1 MQKLLFLSILMNIFV
16 GFAQENATHCSK
28 RKHYSNSHL
37 KSNSLNLAQI
47 AETEKYDVH
56 FYDIDLAMNNTSRTV
71 SGTVG
76 MHGKALV
83 PMTEVLYEL
92 FEDYTITDIKLNGV
106 TTTYTRTAS
115 AIIVPTNLSAGQS
128 FIIETTY
135 FGTAPNAATNPLGGG
150 GLTNASSQSW
160 GNQVTWTL
168 SEPFSAYEWLACKQ
182 SLKDKIDSC
191 DVKITVPSNCMA
203 GSNGLL
209 VNTVDLGSTKRFEWE
224 HRHPIDYYLISI
236 AVAEYIEYNVYANP
250 AGAVDP
256 ILIQNFIYNNPST
269 LPYFQSDIDETVDFL
284 ELYSDLYGMYPF
296 ADEKYGHCMAP
307 LSGGMEHQTMTTQGF
322 FDAGLTC
329 HELAHQWFGDNVT
342 CGSWADI
349 WINEGFASYSEYL
362 MWENLYSPGQAA
374 NDMQGRHDY
383 IMQDPGGSVWVLDS
397 LNEGSIFDGRL
408 VYDKGA
414 AIIHSLRYMVNNDQN
429 FFDGLKNFQVN
440 FAETT
445 AIGLDLK
452 AELEAASGVSLT
464 EFFEQWYFGEGYPTY
479 SAQYYLDG
487 SDLLIRI
494 NHTASM
500 PSVTPTFTNP
510 IDVRVLRAGAAD
522 TILRLDISTNS
533 DLFVIPNM
541 GNFTNIVQLD
551 YKNWIINQQGSITM
565 NPSVGLEENG
575 LNEEIIVL
583 YPNPTEGIVTIQN
596 DKNQSMELTVF
607 DTKGRIAIHKTITET
622 TQVDLS
628 SFIQGNYLFEVKNS
642 DQKTVRKVIKL

>member
-1 MQKLLFLSILMNIFV
+1 MNIFV

-37 KSNSLNLAQI
+37 KSNSLNVAQI

-115 AIIVPTNLSAGQS
+115 AIIVPANLTAGQS

-135 FGTAPNAATNPLGGG
+135 LGTAPNAATNPLGGS
-150 GLTNASSQSW
+150 GLTNASSQTW

-203 GSNGLL
+203 GSNGIL

-236 AVAEYIEYNVYANP
+236 AVAEYVEYNVFANP

-256 ILIQNFIYNNPST
+256 ILIQNFIYNNPAT
-269 LPYFQSDIDETVDFL
+269 LPNFQADIDETVDFL

-322 FDAGLTC
+322 FDAGLTS
-329 HELAHQWFGDNVT
+329 HELAHQWFGNNVT

-362 MWENLYSPGQAA
+362 MLENLYSPGQAA
-374 NDMQGRHDY
+374 SDMQGRHNY
-383 IMQDPGGSVWVLDS
+383 IMEQPGGSVWVLDS

-642 DQKTVRKVIKL
+642 DQKIVRKVIKL

>member
-1 MQKLLFLSILMNIFV
+1 MNIFV

-28 RKHYSNSHL
+28 RKHYSNNHL
-37 KSNSLNLAQI
+37 KSNSLNVAQI

-440 FAETT
+440 FAEST

-452 AELEAASGVSLT
+452 AELEAASGVNLA

-551 YKNWIINQQGSITM
+551 YKNWIINGQGSITM

-583 YPNPTEGIVTIQN
+583 YPNPTDGIVTIQN

-642 DQKTVRKVIKL
+642 DQKIVRKVIKL